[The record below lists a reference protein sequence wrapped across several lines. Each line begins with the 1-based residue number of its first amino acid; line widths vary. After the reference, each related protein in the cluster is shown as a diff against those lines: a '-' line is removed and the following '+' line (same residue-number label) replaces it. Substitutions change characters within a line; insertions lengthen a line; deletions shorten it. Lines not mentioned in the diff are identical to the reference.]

1 MHRAIR
7 MLLDAEFHS
16 FSCGHQI
23 LVPLPTETARK
34 EILKNLLPADRVVD
48 GFDFDAAAARTE
60 HFSGADMALLC
71 KEAAMRPVRKI
82 LRKLATAP
90 DVELQHEVK
99 VPRVTAKDMDAAL
112 SVSRPSCSQEASK
125 RYLKY
130 HQEFG
135 SGVTESALEDD
146 E

>member
-1 MHRAIR
+1 M
-7 MLLDAEFHS
+7 
-16 FSCGHQI
+16 
-23 LVPLPTETARK
+23 PTETARK
-34 EILKNLLPADRVVD
+34 EILRNLLPEDRVTA
-48 GFDFDAAAARTE
+48 GFDFDTVAAQTE

-82 LRKLATAP
+82 LRKLASAP
-90 DVELQHEVK
+90 DVELQHELK

-135 SGVTESALEDD
+135 SGVTESTLDDDDD